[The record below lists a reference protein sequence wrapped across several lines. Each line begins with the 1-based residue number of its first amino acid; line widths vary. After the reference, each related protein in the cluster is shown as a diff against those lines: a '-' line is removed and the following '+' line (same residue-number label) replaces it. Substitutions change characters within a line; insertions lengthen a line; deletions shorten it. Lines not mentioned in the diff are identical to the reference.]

1 MFIKDDLSFN
11 DEDDVIK
18 HNNKKNKNDQ
28 LYFLIILI
36 NRIKERILELLILQ
50 NETIISKKFVE

>member
-1 MFIKDDLSFN
+1 MK
-11 DEDDVIK
+11 
-18 HNNKKNKNDQ
+18 NNHKKNKNDQ

>member
-1 MFIKDDLSFN
+1 M
-11 DEDDVIK
+11 K
-18 HNNKKNKNDQ
+18 HNHKKNKNDQ

-50 NETIISKKFVE
+50 NEIIISKKFVE

>member
-1 MFIKDDLSFN
+1 MKRN
-11 DEDDVIK
+11 Y
-18 HNNKKNKNDQ
+18 KKNKNDQ

-50 NETIISKKFVE
+50 NETIISKKCVE

>member
-1 MFIKDDLSFN
+1 MR
-11 DEDDVIK
+11 
-18 HNNKKNKNDQ
+18 NNHKMNKNDQ

-36 NRIKERILELLILQ
+36 NRIKERILELLINQ